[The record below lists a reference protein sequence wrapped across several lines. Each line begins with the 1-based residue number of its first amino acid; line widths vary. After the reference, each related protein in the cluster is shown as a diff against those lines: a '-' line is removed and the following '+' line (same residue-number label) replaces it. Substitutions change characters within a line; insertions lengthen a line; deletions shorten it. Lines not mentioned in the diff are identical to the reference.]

1 MTMKPLFSEKDVR
14 RCASTCSEDIEIL
27 ERRLG
32 RDSNDVQGLNMLA
45 LTLVDSAFAKFAIGE
60 CDNAANLLQSAVRF
74 KLRIFELHSAGNE
87 AAKGYIR
94 AGEFQ
99 TILLAF
105 ASGDID
111 LARQFASILPAD
123 GFAVENSAADSSF
136 IYLSLKAL
144 ALSDFDKAASLLS
157 RPKPEKVD
165 QQFVGY
171 IECLEAIAE
180 KNASKVQVA
189 IQNAESHWYAFMNKK
204 FRGHPQA
211 ACFVAGLGFQRIA
224 ETTLKTKLDIEFCCS
239 GGSS

>member
-1 MTMKPLFSEKDVR
+1 
-14 RCASTCSEDIEIL
+14 
-27 ERRLG
+27 
-32 RDSNDVQGLNMLA
+32 MLA

-74 KLRIFELHSAGNE
+74 KLRIFELHSTGNE

-123 GFAVENSAADSSF
+123 GFAVENSPADSSF

-144 ALSDFDKAASLLS
+144 ALSDFDEAASLLS

-165 QQFVGY
+165 PQFVGY

>member
-1 MTMKPLFSEKDVR
+1 MKPLFSEKDVR
-14 RCASTCSEDIEIL
+14 RWASTCSEDIEIL

-74 KLRIFELHSAGNE
+74 KLRIFELHSTGNE

-123 GFAVENSAADSSF
+123 GFAVENSPADSSF

-144 ALSDFDKAASLLS
+144 ALSDFDEAASLLS

-165 QQFVGY
+165 PQFVGY